1 MKILVTRFS
10 ALGDVAMTVPV
21 LQAVATQNDDVE
33 ITVVSKPFCA
43 PIFAS
48 LPPNVRF
55 EGIDVSR
62 AYRGVNGLR
71 RLVRDCAVADYDA
84 VADLHDVLR
93 TKYMRFYAMLHGV
106 RVAAIDKDRAG
117 RAALVRQK
125 DKCRV
130 QQKTSFEKYADV
142 FRRLGLAVD
151 LAQVQLPVPA
161 VAPAESASLAASLVQ
176 SVAPAGSA
184 SLPAGSASLAGG
196 LAESVAPVG
205 SASLAVGQAE
215 TVTPV
220 TESAAECV
228 AELAVPAAESAAK
241 SAVASVAESVAEYAT
256 ESVAASAVAS
266 VAESVTESAVEFVA
280 ESGAPAAESA
290 LPAIGVAPFAAHD
303 GKIYPLELMR
313 EVVRRLAEGGRCDIY
328 LFGGGQKEREV
339 LEEWETE
346 MPRVRSVAGRLG
358 GLDKELE
365 LMSTLR
371 LMLSMDSANM
381 HLASLVGTPV
391 ISIWGAT
398 HPLAGF
404 MGWRQSEANAIQV
417 DLPCRPCSIF
427 GNKPCLRG
435 DYACLRQITPEQI
448 VAKVNDALA
457 H

>member
-1 MKILVTRFS
+1 MAS
-10 ALGDVAMTVPV
+10 A
-21 LQAVATQNDDVE
+21 
-33 ITVVSKPFCA
+33 
-43 PIFAS
+43 
-48 LPPNVRF
+48 
-55 EGIDVSR
+55 
-62 AYRGVNGLR
+62 
-71 RLVRDCAVADYDA
+71 
-84 VADLHDVLR
+84 
-93 TKYMRFYAMLHGV
+93 
-106 RVAAIDKDRAG
+106 
-117 RAALVRQK
+117 
-125 DKCRV
+125 
-130 QQKTSFEKYADV
+130 
-142 FRRLGLAVD
+142 
-151 LAQVQLPVPA
+151 
-161 VAPAESASLAASLVQ
+161 AESD
-176 SVAPAGSA
+176 
-184 SLPAGSASLAGG
+184 
-196 LAESVAPVG
+196 
-205 SASLAVGQAE
+205 
-215 TVTPV
+215 
-220 TESAAECV
+220 AECV
-228 AELAVPAAESAAK
+228 AESGAPAAESAAT
-241 SAVASVAESVAEYAT
+241 SAVESVAESVAEYAA
-256 ESVAASAVAS
+256 ESVAASAV
-266 VAESVTESAVEFVA
+266 ESVTEFVAESAAEFVA

>member
-33 ITVVSKPFCA
+33 LTVLSKPFCA

-55 EGIDVSR
+55 EGVDVSR
-62 AYRGVNGLR
+62 AYRGVSGLR
-71 RLVRDCAVADYDA
+71 RLVRDCSVADYDA

-117 RAALVRQK
+117 RAALVRQT

-130 QQKTSFEKYADV
+130 KQKTSFEKYADV
-142 FRRLGLAVD
+142 FRRLGLTVD
-151 LAQVQLPVPA
+151 LSQVVLPVPA
-161 VAPAESASLAASLVQ
+161 VANADSASLAAGLAQ
-176 SVAPAGSA
+176 SAAPAGSA
-184 SLPAGSASLAGG
+184 SLAAG
-196 LAESVAPVG
+196 LAQ
-205 SASLAVGQAE
+205 SATPAE
-215 TVTPV
+215 P
-220 TESAAECV
+220 S
-228 AELAVPAAESAAK
+228 
-241 SAVASVAESVAEYAT
+241 
-256 ESVAASAVAS
+256 
-266 VAESVTESAVEFVA
+266 
-280 ESGAPAAESA
+280 

-339 LEEWETE
+339 LEEWEAE

-381 HLASLVGTPV
+381 HLPSLVGTPV

-404 MGWRQSEANAIQV
+404 LGWRQSEANALQV

-435 DYACLRQITPEQI
+435 DYACLRQIAPEQI

>member
-151 LAQVQLPVPA
+151 LAQVQLSVPA

-205 SASLAVGQAE
+205 SASLAVGQVE

-220 TESAAECV
+220 AESAAECV
-228 AELAVPAAESAAK
+228 AE
-241 SAVASVAESVAEYAT
+241 
-256 ESVAASAVAS
+256 
-266 VAESVTESAVEFVA
+266 
-280 ESGAPAAESA
+280 SGAPVAESA

-339 LEEWETE
+339 LEEWEAE